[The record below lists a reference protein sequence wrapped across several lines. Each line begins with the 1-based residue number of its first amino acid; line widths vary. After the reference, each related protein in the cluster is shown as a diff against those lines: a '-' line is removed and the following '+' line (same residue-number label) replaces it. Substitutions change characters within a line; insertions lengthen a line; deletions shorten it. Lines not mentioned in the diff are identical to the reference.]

1 MLALM
6 SSAQTSAE
14 LVLGTAQLGLVY
26 GAANRIGQP
35 NARDAE
41 LILHSA
47 VSAGVKWIDTAAAYG
62 SAEQRI
68 GAALPGSKG
77 VRIVTK
83 LAPLDQFDES
93 SGVGEIHYAVR
104 DSVRRSCTHLRTD
117 RLEVLLLHRAHH
129 LTMRSGAVWKA
140 VKSLRDEG
148 VIYDLG
154 VSVYSPQ
161 EALAALADRD
171 VRHIQLPFNALDW
184 RWRDS
189 GVLEA
194 LAKRPGVTVHAR
206 SALLQGLLANGPDA
220 RWPSG
225 IDPAEVTARMHRLT
239 RELDRDSPADLC
251 LAYVRAQ
258 PWIDGV
264 VVGMESLRQLA
275 LNLALFKRPALTTGE
290 IAAVDATLPRAS
302 ERLLN
307 PALWNK
313 AA

>member
-1 MLALM
+1 M
-6 SSAQTSAE
+6 Q
-14 LVLGTAQLGLVY
+14 
-26 GAANRIGQP
+26 N
-35 NARDAE
+35 
-41 LILHSA
+41 
-47 VSAGVKWIDTAAAYG
+47 
-62 SAEQRI
+62 
-68 GAALPGSKG
+68 
-77 VRIVTK
+77 
-83 LAPLDQFDES
+83 
-93 SGVGEIHYAVR
+93 
-104 DSVRRSCTHLRTD
+104 
-117 RLEVLLLHRAHH
+117 
-129 LTMRSGAVWKA
+129 GAVWNAIK
-140 VKSLRDEG
+140 VLRDEG

-154 VSVYSPQ
+154 VSVYTPQ

-206 SALLQGLLANGPDA
+206 SALLQGLLANGAEA
-220 RWPSG
+220 RWPECV
-225 IDPAEVTARMHRLT
+225 DPANLSASLHRLT

-264 VVGMESLRQLA
+264 VVGMETLRQLA
-275 LNLALFKRPALTTGE
+275 LNLALFKRPPLTAAE
-290 IAAVDATLPRAS
+290 IAAVDAALPRAS

-307 PALWNK
+307 PALWAK

>member
-1 MLALM
+1 M
-6 SSAQTSAE
+6 SITQTSAE

-35 NARDAE
+35 SARDAE

-83 LAPLDQFDES
+83 LAPLDEFDETS
-93 SGVGEIHYAVR
+93 DVGDIRQAVR
-104 DSVRRSCTHLRTD
+104 DSVRRSCTRLGTD
-117 RLEVLLLHRAHH
+117 RLEGLLLHRAHH
-129 LTMRSGAVWKA
+129 LTMRNGAVWGA
-140 VKSLRDEG
+140 VKALRDEG

-189 GVLEA
+189 GVFDA

-206 SALLQGLLANGPDA
+206 SALLQGLLANGNEA
-220 RWPSG
+220 RWPEG
-225 IDPAEVTARMHRLT
+225 VDHAELNARLESLT
-239 RELDRDSPADLC
+239 RDLDRDSPADLC

-275 LNLALFKRPALTTGE
+275 LNVALFKRPPLTAAE
-290 IAAVDATLPRAS
+290 IAAVDASLPRAS

-307 PALWNK
+307 PALWAK

>member
-1 MLALM
+1 MG
-6 SSAQTSAE
+6 SAQTSAE

-35 NARDAE
+35 STRDAE

-47 VSAGVKWIDTAAAYG
+47 VSAGVRWIDTAAAYG

-77 VRIVTK
+77 VRIATK
-83 LAPLDQFDES
+83 LAPLDDFNETSDA
-93 SGVGEIHYAVR
+93 GDIRRAVN
-104 DSVRRSCTHLRTD
+104 DSVRRSCARLGTD

-129 LTMRSGAVWKA
+129 LTMRSGTVWSA
-140 VKSLRDEG
+140 VKALRDEG
-148 VIYDLG
+148 VVYDLG

-171 VRHIQLPFNALDW
+171 VRHVQLPFNALDW

-189 GVLEA
+189 GVFEA

-206 SALLQGLLANGPDA
+206 SALLQGLLANGSDA
-220 RWPSG
+220 RWPEG
-225 IDPAEVTARMHRLT
+225 IDPAELTTRLHRLT

-258 PWIDGV
+258 TWIDGV

-275 LNLALFKRPALTTGE
+275 LNIALFKRPPLTSDE
-290 IAAVDATLPRAS
+290 IAAVDASLPRAS

-307 PALWNK
+307 PALWAK